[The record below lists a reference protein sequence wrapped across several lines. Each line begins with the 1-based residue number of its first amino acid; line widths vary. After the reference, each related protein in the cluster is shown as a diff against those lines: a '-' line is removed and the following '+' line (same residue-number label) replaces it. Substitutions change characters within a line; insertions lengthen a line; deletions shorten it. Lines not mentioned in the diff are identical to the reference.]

1 MYAYV
6 SMTINPLTIIIY
18 ASQQTTEI
26 QYKTYESNNR
36 GNKTTHNT
44 LLILLRMNICLIDG
58 VHLRSLTCVIFV
70 TFIIT
75 EKPQRKLPETS
86 SHLIGRS
93 AEY

>member
-1 MYAYV
+1 MKAITE
-6 SMTINPLTIIIY
+6 TIKQP
-18 ASQQTTEI
+18 
-26 QYKTYESNNR
+26 
-36 GNKTTHNT
+36 HNT

-70 TFIIT
+70 TFIIA
-75 EKPQRKLPETS
+75 ENPQRQIPETS

>member
-1 MYAYV
+1 MHV
-6 SMTINPLTIIIY
+6 NK
-18 ASQQTTEI
+18 QQRSNIKRMKGITEA
-26 QYKTYESNNR
+26 
-36 GNKTTHNT
+36 NKTTHNT

-58 VHLRSLTCVIFV
+58 VHLQSLTCVIFV

-75 EKPQRKLPETS
+75 ENPQRKLPETS